1 MEIVNN
7 MEKRIQKDLIEAMKE
22 KNEFAISALR
32 SIKTDIQKEKVT
44 GTTVVIDGVKHF
56 KLKYDENNPFTDN
69 DVIAVIQK
77 LSKQRQESIDI
88 YNQAG
93 KPELAEKEMKEK
105 EVLDRYLPKT
115 LSEDELTK
123 VVEELIEKNGFT
135 TMKDMGNVMKILKET
150 YPNQYDGKLASTII
164 RNKLS

>member
-1 MEIVNN
+1 
-7 MEKRIQKDLIEAMKE
+7 
-22 KNEFAISALR
+22 
-32 SIKTDIQKEKVT
+32 
-44 GTTVVIDGVKHF
+44 
-56 KLKYDENNPFTDN
+56 
-69 DVIAVIQK
+69 
-77 LSKQRQESIDI
+77 
-88 YNQAG
+88 
-93 KPELAEKEMKEK
+93 MKEK